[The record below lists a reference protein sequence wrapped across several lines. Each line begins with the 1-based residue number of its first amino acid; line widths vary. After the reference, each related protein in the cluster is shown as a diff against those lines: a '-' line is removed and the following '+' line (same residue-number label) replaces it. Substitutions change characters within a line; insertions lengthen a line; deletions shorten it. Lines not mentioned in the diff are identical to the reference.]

1 MIKLLAVKTEDG
13 RAIHHPNAG
22 AIAIENIAAHD

>member
-1 MIKLLAVKTEDG
+1 MIKFLAVKAEDG

-22 AIAIENIAAHD
+22 AIAVKNIAAHD

>member
-1 MIKLLAVKTEDG
+1 MIKFFTLKVEDG
-13 RAIHHPNAG
+13 RAVDHPDVD

>member
-1 MIKLLAVKTEDG
+1 MIKFFALEVEDG
-13 RAIHHPNAG
+13 RAFDHRDVG